1 LTIKKLFF
9 FYQKLS
15 LFLNNKGNILFFFS
29 GDFAD
34 FFDNKEINYS
44 VFFSSVVQLFL
55 WQWPEGVEMEEKE
68 MVKKNQLFIWKNTWD
83 YLEQQEFATEK
94 DVKYVNELVKHLNS
108 SVDKAKH
115 QSLLTIK

>member
-1 LTIKKLFF
+1 MTWRCW
-9 FYQKLS
+9 
-15 LFLNNKGNILFFFS
+15 NGRRS
-29 GDFAD
+29 G
-34 FFDNKEINYS
+34 
-44 VFFSSVVQLFL
+44 
-55 WQWPEGVEMEEKE
+55 EEE
-68 MVKKNQLFIWKNTWD
+68 PIISWKDTWD

>member
-1 LTIKKLFF
+1 
-9 FYQKLS
+9 
-15 LFLNNKGNILFFFS
+15 
-29 GDFAD
+29 
-34 FFDNKEINYS
+34 
-44 VFFSSVVQLFL
+44 
-55 WQWPEGVEMEEKE
+55 MEEKE